1 MDQLFPLH
9 RPNLLS
15 SCWRY
20 ILFLLL
26 TLFISAE
33 SRATCNLTAAW
44 TYTVHGD
51 TVVFT
56 TSDTNTA
63 AHHFWTYGDG
73 STTGSGFTVTHVYPN
88 YGTYHVCLND
98 YIPNITGCTDSFCQ
112 NIYLTQV
119 NPCASL
125 TAAWTYTSITGDSVQ
140 FHAVDTSTAAHIYWS
155 FGDGNTGTGI
165 DPRHNY
171 TASGTYHVCLYIY
184 IPGTTCVDSFCSTIS
199 IGAPCV
205 TNAAWTSY
213 THGDTVFFTAADTNT
228 TVHLDWNAGDGNYIF
243 GKTPIHVYSQPGTYH
258 VCLYAYIP
266 GTTCEDSFCN
276 NITVGSGCHVNASW
290 SYTVSGDTVHFVGVD
305 TNTSA
310 HHIFNFGDGTYSTAG
325 VNVTHIYS
333 APGTYHVCF
342 YVYEPNT
349 NCSDSSCNNVTIT
362 STCNVNAAW
371 QYYTGGT
378 DSAHFY
384 AADTASNVT
393 FYWHFGDGTIGTG
406 RYPWHGYANPGTYH
420 VCLYA
425 YTGSNCIDS
434 FCNTVT
440 IGSGCNITATW
451 SYTAAGDSVSFTSSG
466 SNTTAHYYW
475 NFGDGT
481 TASGYSPS
489 HTYAGPGT
497 YHVCQYV
504 YIPNTNCSDSSCNT
518 IVVTNGCNINA
529 AWQSYSIDDSVHF
542 YVGDTSSAIHRYW
555 NFGDGSNYGTGT
567 DPWHY
572 YTQPGTYNVCLYA
585 YIPGIAGCTDSFC
598 STVTVGNGCHVT
610 ATWSYTVS
618 GDTVSFVGVDTNSA
632 AHHIF
637 NFGDGTYSTSGV
649 NVTHVYSAPGTYH
662 VCFYV
667 YVPNTSCSD
676 SSCNNITLVN
686 TCNVN
691 AAWQYYTGGTDSA
704 HFYAADTASNVTY
717 YWHFGDGTIGTGRD
731 PWHGYSQPGTYY
743 ACLYAYI
750 SGTNCLDSF
759 CNTVIIGSGCNI
771 TATWTYTA
779 VGDSVHFTSSGSN
792 TTAHYYWN
800 FGDGTTASGYSPS
813 HTYAGPG
820 TYHVCHYVYI
830 PNTNCSD
837 SSCNT
842 IVVTSGC
849 NLNATWQSYSI
860 GDSVHFY
867 VSDTSSAIHRYWNF
881 GDGSSYGT
889 GTNPWHTYSQPGT
902 YNVCLYAYIPGITGC
917 VDTFCSTVTVGN
929 GCTINAAWQYY
940 TGGTDS
946 AHFYAAD
953 TASNVTFYWHFGDGT
968 IGSGRYPW
976 HGYSQPGTYH
986 VCLYVYISGTNC
998 LDSSC
1003 NNITIVSPCNLN
1015 AAWQYYTIGDSAHF
1029 YAADTSTSANYYWH
1043 FGDGTTGT
1051 GRLPWHHYTQ
1061 PGTYYACLYVSNTAL
1076 NCLDSFCS
1084 TVVIGSGCT
1093 VNSSWSYTVSG
1104 DTVRFVGA
1112 DTNTAAHHIYN
1123 FGDGTY
1129 STSGVN
1135 VTHVYSGPGT
1145 YHVCFYVYIP
1155 GSTCSDSTCN
1165 DIIIDSSCNVNAAWQ
1180 YYAYGTDSAH
1190 FYASNTVGNV
1200 SYYWHF
1206 GDGTVGTGS
1215 NPWHGYSQPGTY
1227 HVCLYA
1233 SIGTNCTD
1241 SFCSTVIIGSGCN
1254 INASWSYTLH
1264 GDTVYL
1270 VSTDTSSAN
1279 HHIWIFDYNTST
1291 VTSGTSITH
1300 VFTGAGTYHVCLY
1313 VYTPGTTC
1321 SDSSCNN
1328 VTIVD
1333 SCVTDAA
1340 WISVIHGDS
1349 VYFYATDTNST
1360 VHYDWN
1366 AGDGNYVFGTH
1377 PVHVYAGPGTYHVCL
1392 YAYVGNC
1399 LDSFCN
1405 TITVGSGCNITSA
1418 WTYTASGD
1426 SVSFTTANTNT
1437 ASHHYWNFG
1446 DGTGTSAFNVSHTYT
1461 APGTYHVCY
1470 YVYLPNTN
1478 CFDSTCNDITITGGC
1493 NLTAAW
1499 NFLHTNGD
1507 TFHFYALIPDS
1518 NVYILWTF
1526 GDGTTSSG
1534 SYVIHTYPQPGTYEV
1549 CVHAYIPGTP
1559 CSDSLCISVTF
1570 GDSCAVTAAWTSISH
1585 PNDSVQFYALD
1596 PDTTAH
1602 HYWTFGD
1609 GGSAS
1614 GSYATHTYAQ
1624 SGTYNVC
1631 LYVYIPGTTCSD
1643 SLCQNVNSILGV
1655 TDIGSYPTI
1664 TLSPNPFSQYAV
1676 MNISGPASVYEVH
1689 IYDMTGRM
1697 IRIDHSANNSIMI
1710 ERGGLSSGIYLYE
1723 VQAGDM
1729 IIGKGKMSVE

>member
-1 MDQLFPLH
+1 
-9 RPNLLS
+9 
-15 SCWRY
+15 
-20 ILFLLL
+20 
-26 TLFISAE
+26 
-33 SRATCNLTAAW
+33 
-44 TYTVHGD
+44 
-51 TVVFT
+51 
-56 TSDTNTA
+56 
-63 AHHFWTYGDG
+63 
-73 STTGSGFTVTHVYPN
+73 
-88 YGTYHVCLND
+88 
-98 YIPNITGCTDSFCQ
+98 
-112 NIYLTQV
+112 
-119 NPCASL
+119 
-125 TAAWTYTSITGDSVQ
+125 
-140 FHAVDTSTAAHIYWS
+140 
-155 FGDGNTGTGI
+155 
-165 DPRHNY
+165 
-171 TASGTYHVCLYIY
+171 
-184 IPGTTCVDSFCSTIS
+184 
-199 IGAPCV
+199 
-205 TNAAWTSY
+205 
-213 THGDTVFFTAADTNT
+213 
-228 TVHLDWNAGDGNYIF
+228 
-243 GKTPIHVYSQPGTYH
+243 
-258 VCLYAYIP
+258 
-266 GTTCEDSFCN
+266 
-276 NITVGSGCHVNASW
+276 
-290 SYTVSGDTVHFVGVD
+290 
-305 TNTSA
+305 
-310 HHIFNFGDGTYSTAG
+310 
-325 VNVTHIYS
+325 
-333 APGTYHVCF
+333 
-342 YVYEPNT
+342 
-349 NCSDSSCNNVTIT
+349 
-362 STCNVNAAW
+362 
-371 QYYTGGT
+371 
-378 DSAHFY
+378 
-384 AADTASNVT
+384 
-393 FYWHFGDGTIGTG
+393 
-406 RYPWHGYANPGTYH
+406 
-420 VCLYA
+420 
-425 YTGSNCIDS
+425 
-434 FCNTVT
+434 
-440 IGSGCNITATW
+440 
-451 SYTAAGDSVSFTSSG
+451 
-466 SNTTAHYYW
+466 
-475 NFGDGT
+475 
-481 TASGYSPS
+481 
-489 HTYAGPGT
+489 
-497 YHVCQYV
+497 
-504 YIPNTNCSDSSCNT
+504 
-518 IVVTNGCNINA
+518 
-529 AWQSYSIDDSVHF
+529 
-542 YVGDTSSAIHRYW
+542 
-555 NFGDGSNYGTGT
+555 
-567 DPWHY
+567 
-572 YTQPGTYNVCLYA
+572 
-585 YIPGIAGCTDSFC
+585 
-598 STVTVGNGCHVT
+598 
-610 ATWSYTVS
+610 
-618 GDTVSFVGVDTNSA
+618 
-632 AHHIF
+632 
-637 NFGDGTYSTSGV
+637 
-649 NVTHVYSAPGTYH
+649 
-662 VCFYV
+662 
-667 YVPNTSCSD
+667 
-676 SSCNNITLVN
+676 
-686 TCNVN
+686 
-691 AAWQYYTGGTDSA
+691 
-704 HFYAADTASNVTY
+704 
-717 YWHFGDGTIGTGRD
+717 
-731 PWHGYSQPGTYY
+731 
-743 ACLYAYI
+743 
-750 SGTNCLDSF
+750 
-759 CNTVIIGSGCNI
+759 
-771 TATWTYTA
+771 
-779 VGDSVHFTSSGSN
+779 
-792 TTAHYYWN
+792 
-800 FGDGTTASGYSPS
+800 
-813 HTYAGPG
+813 
-820 TYHVCHYVYI
+820 
-830 PNTNCSD
+830 
-837 SSCNT
+837 
-842 IVVTSGC
+842 
-849 NLNATWQSYSI
+849 
-860 GDSVHFY
+860 
-867 VSDTSSAIHRYWNF
+867 
-881 GDGSSYGT
+881 
-889 GTNPWHTYSQPGT
+889 
-902 YNVCLYAYIPGITGC
+902 
-917 VDTFCSTVTVGN
+917 VGN